1 MNKAGIAGSRMS
13 GWRLAWTI
21 GRRELDWRF
30 RGLRLLFFSLLLG
43 VAALAAVGS
52 LASAMERGLDD
63 RGSVILGGDVEFA
76 RSARVATADERALFA
91 GMGRVAESIAMTSTA
106 VTGDRSIP
114 VQLKAVDAA
123 YPLYGALTLAGGRTV
138 GAPAAGEAWIDAALA
153 KRVPIGSSF
162 RLGTK
167 NFRAAGV
174 IAEEPDRLGE
184 GFSLGPVVMVA
195 LRELP
200 ATGLMQPGSLFEI
213 RYRIATGANPDA
225 LTERVA
231 KAFPAGGWEAKTR
244 DNAAP
249 GAGRFFSRMA
259 EFLTLIVLTA
269 LVIAGIGIAN
279 AVASFLRARQG
290 TIATLKVLGAD
301 SGIVR
306 RIYALQIA
314 LVAGLATVI
323 GLAVGALAVPI
334 VSRAAANVL
343 PIALETRLAWGPL
356 LLAAGFGLLTA
367 AAAAALP
374 LTRAATVPATG
385 LLRGSVEGRRVS
397 LTKGLPWLLVPAVL
411 ILALA
416 LGTAS
421 RPLLTASYLGAVAA
435 VLALLGG
442 LGWLVRWGAAKVPR
456 PRGPFLRLALAGL
469 HRPGSGTIGLVV
481 ALGIGLTMFVQIAA
495 VRSSFDANL
504 QQNIPERAPA
514 FFALDVPRERADE
527 FRALVRAAS
536 PEAEVELVPLLRGTI
551 TSYGRTNVADL
562 AEIPDGAWALRG
574 ERGLTYA
581 ATLPPGSSLAAG
593 TWWPKEYSGP
603 PLVSVDQRLA
613 EALKLKLGDELRF
626 SIYGSERRAR
636 IASFRR
642 IDWDTLGFNFV
653 LVLSPNA
660 LADVPHN
667 LSATIGLP
675 KGADAAVREVVAA
688 RFPSTSLV
696 PVRDVLE
703 QVGEVAA
710 GVSVAIAWAAS
721 AAILAGIAVLAGTT
735 SAMREARTYDGVVLR
750 VLGATRRQ
758 LLWLQVLEFLLLAA
772 LVTLVALGLGL
783 GGAWLIVTMLFDFIW
798 APDAWLVAGTLAA
811 GLVTVLMVGLA
822 GSLSSLSARPSRA
835 LRTL

>member
-1 MNKAGIAGSRMS
+1 MRS

-30 RGLRLLFFSLLLG
+30 RGLRLLFFSLMLG
-43 VAALAAVGS
+43 VAALAAIGS
-52 LASAMERGLDD
+52 LAAAMERGLAD

-76 RSARVATADERALFA
+76 RSARAATPDERAWFDRA
-91 GMGRVAESIAMTSTA
+91 GRVAESVRMTSTA
-106 VTGDRSIP
+106 INGQRSIP
-114 VQLKAVDAA
+114 VQLKAVDGA
-123 YPLYGALTLAGGRTV
+123 YPLYGALRLTDGRTV
-138 GAPAAGEAWIDAALA
+138 GAPGPGQAWVDTALA
-153 KRVPIGSSF
+153 KRAPLGSSLK
-162 RLGTK
+162 LGTK
-167 NFRAAGV
+167 DYQVAGV

-184 GFSLGPVVMVA
+184 GFSLGPVVMVG
-195 LRELP
+195 LNDLP
-200 ATGLMQPGSLFEI
+200 ASGLMQPGSLFEI
-213 RYRIATGANPDA
+213 RYRIATDANPEQLADQ
-225 LTERVA
+225 VA
-231 KAFPAGGWEAKTR
+231 TAFPAGGWETKTR

-249 GAGRFFSRMA
+249 GAGQFFSRMA

-279 AVASFLRARQG
+279 AVASYLRARQG
-290 TIATLKVLGAD
+290 NIATLKVLGAE
-301 SGIVR
+301 SALVR
-306 RIYALQIA
+306 RIYAVQIA
-314 LVAGLATVI
+314 LVALLATI
-323 GLAVGALAVPI
+323 AGLAVGLVAVRI
-334 VSRAAANVL
+334 VSRLAADIL
-343 PIALETRLAWGPL
+343 PFALDTGIAAGPL

-367 AAAAALP
+367 IAAPALP
-374 LTRAATVPATG
+374 LARAANVPAAG
-385 LLRGSVEGRRVS
+385 LLRGAVETRRAPS
-397 LTKGLPWLLVPAVL
+397 RRGLFQLALPAAL

-416 LGTAS
+416 LGSAT
-421 RPLLTASYLGAVAA
+421 RPLLTLSYLGAVAA
-435 VLALLGG
+435 VLALLAA

-456 PRGPFLRLALAGL
+456 PRDPFLRLALGGL
-469 HRPGSGTIGLVV
+469 HRPGAGTIGLVV

-504 QQNIPERAPA
+504 ARNIPDRAPA
-514 FFALDVPRERADE
+514 FFAIDVPRDRADE
-527 FRALVRAAS
+527 FRAAVRGAS
-536 PEAEVELVPLLRGTI
+536 ATAEVQLVPLLRGTI
-551 TSYGRTNVADL
+551 TGYGATEVADL

-581 ATLPPGSSLAAG
+581 EDLPPGSSLVAG
-593 TWWPKEYSGP
+593 KWWPRDYSGP

-660 LADVPHN
+660 LADVPHS
-667 LSATIGLP
+667 LSATIAVSDGS
-675 KGADAAVREVVAA
+675 DAAVREAVVA

-703 QVGEVAA
+703 QVGAVAA
-710 GVSVAIAWAAS
+710 AVSVAIAWAAA
-721 AAILAGIAVLAGTT
+721 AAILAGIVVLAGTT
-735 SAMREARTYDGVVLR
+735 AAMREARTYDGVVLR

-758 LLWLQVLEFLLLAA
+758 LLGLQALEFLLLAA

-783 GGAWLIVTMLFDFIW
+783 AGAWLIVTMLFDFTW
-798 APDAWLVAGTLAA
+798 APDAALVAVTLAA
-811 GLVTVLMVGLA
+811 GLIVVLLVGLA
-822 GSLSSLSARPSRA
+822 GSLPSLSARPSRA

>member
-1 MNKAGIAGSRMS
+1 MS

-52 LASAMERGLDD
+52 LAAAMERGLDD
-63 RGSVILGGDVEFA
+63 RGSIILGGDVEFA
-76 RSARVATADERALFA
+76 RSARVATGQERALFA
-91 GMGRVAESIAMTSTA
+91 AAGRVAESIAMTSTA
-106 VTGDRSIP
+106 VTAERSIP
-114 VQLKAVDAA
+114 VQLKAVDGA
-123 YPLYGALTLAGGRTV
+123 YPLYGALRLSDGRTV
-138 GAPAAGEAWIDAALA
+138 GAPPEGAAWIDSALA
-153 KRVPIGSSF
+153 ERVPLGSSF

-167 NFRAAGV
+167 SFRAVGI

-195 LRELP
+195 MRDLP

-213 RYRIATGANPDA
+213 RYRIATGADPEGLAD
-225 LTERVA
+225 RVA
-231 KAFPAGGWEAKTR
+231 AAFPAGGWETKTR
-244 DNAAP
+244 ANAAP

-301 SGIVR
+301 SGTVR
-306 RIYALQIA
+306 RIYAIQIA
-314 LVAGLATVI
+314 LVAGLATI
-323 GLAVGALAVPI
+323 FGLGIGALAVPI
-334 VSRAAANVL
+334 VSRAAAGVL
-343 PIALETRLAWGPL
+343 PIALEARLAWGPL
-356 LLAAGFGLLTA
+356 VLAAGFGLLTA

-374 LTRAATVPATG
+374 LARAATIPAAG
-385 LLRGSVEGRRVS
+385 LLRGSVEARRVPIA
-397 LTKGLPWLLVPAVL
+397 KGLPWLLVPAVL

-416 LGTAS
+416 LGSAS

-435 VLALLGG
+435 VLVFLGG
-442 LGWLVRWGAAKVPR
+442 LGWLVRWGSAKVPR
-456 PRGPFLRLALAGL
+456 PKGPFLRLALAGL
-469 HRPGSGTIGLVV
+469 HRPGAGTIGLVV

-504 QQNIPERAPA
+504 ERNIPERAPA
-514 FFALDVPRERADE
+514 FFALDVPRDRADE
-527 FRALVRAAS
+527 FRAIIRAAS
-536 PEAEVELVPLLRGTI
+536 PSAELQLVPLLRGTI
-551 TSYGRTNVADL
+551 TGYGTTNVADL
-562 AEIPDGAWALRG
+562 AEIPEGAWALRG

-581 ATLPPGSSLAAG
+581 ETIPPGSSLAAG
-593 TWWPKEYSGP
+593 RWWPRDYAGP
-603 PLVSVDQRLA
+603 PLVSVDDRLR
-613 EALKLKLGDELRF
+613 EALDLKLGDELRF

-660 LADVPHN
+660 LTDVPHN

-675 KGADAAVREVVAA
+675 KGADAAVRDGIAA

-710 GVSVAIAWAAS
+710 GVSMAIAWAAS

-735 SAMREARTYDGVVLR
+735 SAMREERTYDGVVLR

-758 LLWLQVLEFLLLAA
+758 LLRLQALEFLLLAA

-783 GGAWLIVTMLFDFIW
+783 IGAWMIVTMLFDFVW
-798 APDAWLVAGTLAA
+798 AADPWLVAGTLAA
-811 GLVTVLMVGLA
+811 GLVTVLLVGLA
-822 GSLSSLSARPSRA
+822 GSLSSLSARPSQA

>member
-1 MNKAGIAGSRMS
+1 MSR
-13 GWRLAWTI
+13 WRLAWAI
-21 GRRELDWRF
+21 ARRELDWRF

-52 LASAMERGLDD
+52 LAAAMERGLAT
-63 RGSVILGGDVEFA
+63 RGGVILGGDVEFA
-76 RSARVATADERALFA
+76 RSARAATAAELALFRDA
-91 GMGRVAESIAMTSTA
+91 GRVATSIAMTSTA
-106 VTGDRSIP
+106 VTGERSIP
-114 VQLKAVDAA
+114 VQLKAVDEA
-123 YPLYGALTLAGGRTV
+123 YPLYGALRLADGRTV
-138 GAPAAGEAWIDAALA
+138 GVPPPDTAWVDEALA
-153 KRVPIGSSF
+153 RRVPVGSRF
-162 RLGTK
+162 RLGTSS
-167 NFRAAGV
+167 FRVGGV
-174 IAEEPDRLGE
+174 IADEPDRLGE

-195 LRELP
+195 LDDLP

-213 RYRIATGANPDA
+213 RYRIATGASPDGLA
-225 LTERVA
+225 DRVA
-231 KAFPAGGWEAKTR
+231 KVFPAGGWEAKTR

-249 GAGRFFSRMA
+249 GAGRFFARMA

-279 AVASFLRARQG
+279 ATASFLRARQS

-301 SGIVR
+301 SATVR
-306 RIYALQIA
+306 RIYAIQIA
-314 LVAGLATVI
+314 LVAGLATII
-323 GLAVGALAVPI
+323 GLGVGALAVPI
-334 VSRAAANVL
+334 VARAAADML
-343 PIALETRLAWGPL
+343 PVPLETRLAWAPL
-356 LLAAGFGLLTA
+356 SLAAGFGLLTA

-374 LTRAATVPATG
+374 LTRAATVPAAG
-385 LLRGSVEGRRVS
+385 LLRGSVEERRAGWA
-397 LTKGLPWLLVPAVL
+397 KGLPSLLVPAML

-416 LGTAS
+416 LATAS
-421 RPLLTASYLGAVAA
+421 RPLLTASYLGAVAG

-442 LGWLVRWGAAKVPR
+442 LGWLVRWGAARVPR

-469 HRPGSGTIGLVV
+469 HRPGAGTIGLVV
-481 ALGIGLTMFVQIAA
+481 ALGLGLTMFVQIAA

-504 QQNIPERAPA
+504 RQNIPKRAPA
-514 FFALDVPRERADE
+514 FFALDVPRDRAAE
-527 FRALVRAAS
+527 FRGVVRAAS
-536 PEAEVELVPLLRGTI
+536 PSAEVQLVPLLRGTI
-551 TSYGRTNVADL
+551 TGYGATNVADL

-574 ERGLTYA
+574 ERGLTYSE
-581 ATLPPGSSLAAG
+581 TLPAGSSLAAG
-593 TWWPKEYSGP
+593 RWWPRDYAGP

-613 EALKLKLGDELRF
+613 EVLKLRLGDELRY
-626 SIYGSERRAR
+626 SVYGSERRAR

-675 KGADAAVREVVAA
+675 AGADAAVRDGIAA

-703 QVGEVAA
+703 QVGEVAG

-735 SAMREARTYDGVVLR
+735 SAMREARTYDGVILR

-772 LVTLVALGLGL
+772 LVTLVAVALGL
-783 GGAWLIVTMLFDFIW
+783 GGAWLIVTRLFDFEW
-798 APDAWLVAGTLAA
+798 APDPWLVATTLGV
-811 GLVTVLMVGLA
+811 GLVTVLGVGLA
-822 GSLSSLSARPSRA
+822 GSLSSLGARPSRA

>member
-1 MNKAGIAGSRMS
+1 MS
-13 GWRLAWTI
+13 GWQLAWTI

-52 LASAMERGLDD
+52 LAAAMERGLAD

-76 RSARVATADERALFA
+76 RSARLATTEERAAFA
-91 GMGRVAESIAMTSTA
+91 AAGRVSESIRMTSTA
-106 VTGDRSIP
+106 VIGERSIP
-114 VQLKAVDAA
+114 VQLKAVDDA
-123 YPLYGALTLAGGRTV
+123 YPMVGALRLADGRTT
-138 GAPAAGEAWIDAALA
+138 GAPPSGQAWIDPALA
-153 KRVPIGSSF
+153 GRVPLGSSF
-162 RLGTK
+162 RLGTAT
-167 NFRAAGV
+167 FRVGGV
-174 IAEEPDRLGE
+174 IADEPDRLGE
-184 GFSLGPVVMVA
+184 GFSLGPVVMVG
-195 LRELP
+195 LRDLP

-213 RYRIATGANPDA
+213 RYRIVTAANPRSLIDR
-225 LTERVA
+225 TIG
-231 KAFPAGGWEAKTR
+231 AFPAGGWESKTR

-279 AVASFLRARQG
+279 AVASFLQARQS

-301 SGIVR
+301 SGLVR
-306 RIYALQIA
+306 RIYALQLA
-314 LVAGLATVI
+314 LVAGLATIAGLGI
-323 GLAVGALAVPI
+323 GMLAVAV
-334 VSRAAANVL
+334 VSRVAAGVL
-343 PIALETRLAWGPL
+343 PLALDTRPAWGPMS
-356 LLAAGFGLLTA
+356 LAAGFGLLTA
-367 AAAAALP
+367 FAAAALP
-374 LTRAATVPATG
+374 LARAATVPVAG
-385 LLRGSVEGRRVS
+385 LLRGSVDSGRAS
-397 LTKGLPWLLVPAVL
+397 LARGLPWLAVPSFL

-416 LGTAS
+416 LGSAS
-421 RPLLTASYLGAVAA
+421 RPLLTAYYLGAVAA
-435 VLALLGG
+435 VLALLAG

-456 PRGPFLRLALAGL
+456 PASPFLRLALAGL
-469 HRPGSGTIGLVV
+469 HRPGAGTIGLVV
-481 ALGIGLTMFVQIAA
+481 ALGIGLTMFVQIAG

-504 QQNIPERAPA
+504 ERNIPERAPA
-514 FFALDVPRERADE
+514 FFALDVPRDRADE
-527 FRALVRAAS
+527 FRATVRATS
-536 PEAEVELVPLLRGTI
+536 PSAEVELVPLLRGVVTG
-551 TSYGRTNVADL
+551 YGTTNVANL

-581 ATLPPGSSLAAG
+581 ETLPPGSSLTEG
-593 TWWPKEYSGP
+593 KWWPKDYRGE
-603 PLVSVDQRLA
+603 PLVSVDDRLG
-613 EALKLKLGDELRF
+613 EALGLKLGDELRF
-626 SIYGSERRAR
+626 SIFGVERRAR

-675 KGADAAVREVVAA
+675 DGADAAVRERVAA

-735 SAMREARTYDGVVLR
+735 SAMRDARTYDGVVLR

-758 LLWLQVLEFLLLAA
+758 LLRLQVLEFLLLAT

-783 GGAWLIVTMLFDFIW
+783 FGAWLIITLLFDFVW
-798 APDAWLVAGTLAA
+798 APDPWLVAGTVAA
-811 GLVTVLMVGLA
+811 GLTVVLLVGLA
-822 GSLSSLSARPSRA
+822 GSLPTLSARPSRA

>member
-1 MNKAGIAGSRMS
+1 MSKWRM
-13 GWRLAWTI
+13 AWTI

-52 LASAMERGLDD
+52 LAAAMERGLAE

-76 RSARVATADERALFA
+76 RSARPATVEERASFDA
-91 GMGRVAESIAMTSTA
+91 AGRVSESIRMTSTA
-106 VTGDRSIP
+106 VIGDRSIP
-114 VQLKAVDAA
+114 VQLKGVDDA
-123 YPLYGALTLAGGRTV
+123 YPMVGALRLADGRTA
-138 GAPAAGEAWIDAALA
+138 GAPPSGQAWVDPALA
-153 KRVPIGSSF
+153 ARVPLGSTF
-162 RLGTK
+162 RLGIAT
-167 NFRAAGV
+167 FRVGGV

-184 GFSLGPVVMVA
+184 GFSLGPVVMVG
-195 LRELP
+195 LRDLP
-200 ATGLMQPGSLFEI
+200 PTGLMQPGSLFEI
-213 RYRIATGANPDA
+213 RYRIVTAANPQSLIDR
-225 LTERVA
+225 TTT
-231 KAFPAGGWEAKTR
+231 AFPAGGWESKTR

-279 AVASFLRARQG
+279 AVASFLRARQA

-301 SGIVR
+301 SGLVR
-306 RIYALQIA
+306 RIYALQLA
-314 LVAGLATVI
+314 LVGGIATIAGLGI
-323 GLAVGALAVPI
+323 GMLAVWVVSRFAAGALPVAMD
-334 VSRAAANVL
+334 
-343 PIALETRLAWGPL
+343 TRPAWGPL
-356 LLAAGFGLLTA
+356 FLAAGFGLLTA
-367 AAAAALP
+367 FAAAAYP
-374 LTRAATVPATG
+374 LARAAVVPAAA
-385 LLRGSVEGRRVS
+385 LLRGSVDARRMP
-397 LTKGLPWLLVPAVL
+397 LAQGLPWLAVPSAL

-416 LGTAS
+416 LVSAS
-421 RPLLTASYLGAVAA
+421 RPLLTAYYLGAVAA
-435 VLALLGG
+435 VLALLAG
-442 LGWLVRWGAAKVPR
+442 LGWLVRWGAAKLPR
-456 PRGPFLRLALAGL
+456 PANPFLRLALVGL
-469 HRPGSGTIGLVV
+469 HRPGAGTIGLVV

-504 QQNIPERAPA
+504 ERNIPERAPA
-514 FFALDVPRERADE
+514 FFALDVPRDRADE
-527 FRALVRAAS
+527 FRATVRSAS
-536 PEAEVELVPLLRGTI
+536 PLADVQLVPLLRGMVTGYGTI
-551 TSYGRTNVADL
+551 QVADL
-562 AEIPDGAWALRG
+562 DEIPDGAWALRG

-581 ATLPPGSSLAAG
+581 ETLPAGSSLTQG
-593 TWWPKEYSGP
+593 QWWPKGYRGE
-603 PLVSVDQRLA
+603 PLVSVDDRLG
-613 EALKLKLGDELRF
+613 EALGLNLGDEMRF
-626 SIYGSERRAR
+626 SIFGIERRAR

-675 KGADAAVREVVAA
+675 DGADGAVRDAIAA
-688 RFPSTSLV
+688 RFPSTSLI

-735 SAMREARTYDGVVLR
+735 AAMREARTYDGVVLR

-758 LLWLQVLEFLLLAA
+758 LLRLQALEFLLLAA

-783 GGAWLIVTMLFDFIW
+783 FGAWLIITLLFDFVW
-798 APDAWLVAGTLAA
+798 APDPWLVAGTVAA
-811 GLVTVLMVGLA
+811 GLIVVLLVGLA
-822 GSLSSLSARPSRA
+822 GSLPTLSARPSRA

>member
-1 MNKAGIAGSRMS
+1 MS
-13 GWRLAWTI
+13 KWRLAWTI

-52 LASAMERGLDD
+52 LAAAMDRGLAD

-76 RSARVATADERALFA
+76 RSARLATAEERALFA
-91 GMGRVAESIAMTSTA
+91 SVGRVAESIAMTSTA

-114 VQLKAVDAA
+114 VQLKAVDGA
-123 YPLYGALTLAGGRTV
+123 YPLYGALRLADGRTV
-138 GAPAAGEAWIDAALA
+138 GAPPPGAAWIDPALA
-153 KRVPIGSSF
+153 ARVPLGSTF
-162 RLGTK
+162 RLGTAT
-167 NFRAAGV
+167 FRVGGI
-174 IAEEPDRLGE
+174 IADEPDRLGE
-184 GFSLGPVVMVA
+184 GFALGPVVMVA
-195 LRELP
+195 LRDLP
-200 ATGLMQPGSLFEI
+200 ATGLMQPGSLFEV
-213 RYRIATGANPDA
+213 RYRIATPASPQTLIDRTTA
-225 LTERVA
+225 
-231 KAFPAGGWEAKTR
+231 AFPLGGWESKTR

-279 AVASFLRARQG
+279 AVASFLRARQA
-290 TIATLKVLGAD
+290 TIATLKVLGAE
-301 SGIVR
+301 SGLVR
-306 RIYALQIA
+306 RIYALQLA
-314 LVAGLATVI
+314 LVAGLATVG
-323 GLAVGALAVPI
+323 GLAIGMLAVPI
-334 VSRAAANVL
+334 ASRAAAGVL
-343 PIALETRLAWGPL
+343 PIALETDVAPAPL

-367 AAAAALP
+367 LAAAAFP
-374 LTRAATVPATG
+374 LARAATVPAAG
-385 LLRGSVEGRRVS
+385 LLRGSVDAQRTP
-397 LTKGLPWLLVPAVL
+397 LAQGLPWLAVPAAM

-416 LGTAS
+416 LGSAT
-421 RPLLTASYLGAVAA
+421 RPLLTAYYLGAVAA
-435 VLALLGG
+435 VLVLLAG
-442 LGWLVRWGAAKVPR
+442 LGWLVRWGTARVPR
-456 PRGPFLRLALAGL
+456 PKNPFLRLALAGL
-469 HRPGSGTIGLVV
+469 HRPGAGTIGLVV

-504 QQNIPERAPA
+504 KQNIPERAPA
-514 FFALDVPRERADE
+514 FFALDVPRDRADE
-527 FRALVRAAS
+527 FRAIVRGAS
-536 PEAEVELVPLLRGTI
+536 PSAEVQLVPLLRGMI
-551 TSYGRTNVADL
+551 TGYGTTNVADL

-581 ATLPPGSSLAAG
+581 ETLPDGSSLTAG
-593 TWWPKEYSGP
+593 RWWPRNYGGP
-603 PLVSVDQRLA
+603 PLVSVDDRLRDT
-613 EALKLKLGDELRF
+613 LNLKLGDELRF
-626 SIYGSERRAR
+626 SLFGVERRAR

-667 LSATIGLP
+667 FSATIDLP
-675 KGADAAVREVVAA
+675 DGADAAVREAIAA

-710 GVSVAIAWAAS
+710 GVSIAIAWAAS

-758 LLWLQVLEFLLLAA
+758 LLRLQALEFLLLAS
-772 LVTLVALGLGL
+772 LVTIVALALGLA
-783 GGAWLIVTMLFDFIW
+783 GAWLIITQLFDFVW
-798 APDAWLVAGTLAA
+798 APDPLLIAGTVAA
-811 GLVTVLMVGLA
+811 GLIVVLLVGLA
-822 GSLSSLSARPSRA
+822 GSLPTLIARPSRA
-835 LRTL
+835 LRSL

>member
-1 MNKAGIAGSRMS
+1 MN

-52 LASAMERGLDD
+52 LASAMERGLAT

-76 RSARVATADERALFA
+76 RSALLATAEELAMFESAGKVAT
-91 GMGRVAESIAMTSTA
+91 SITMTSTA
-106 VTGDRSIP
+106 VTETRSIP
-114 VQLKAVDAA
+114 VQLKAVDQS
-123 YPLYGALTLAGGRTV
+123 YPLYGALTLTSGRRT
-138 GAPAAGEAWIDAALA
+138 GAPPAGVAWIDPALA
-153 KRVPIGSSF
+153 GRVPVGSSF
-162 RLGTK
+162 RLGTRS
-167 NFRAAGV
+167 FRVGGV
-174 IAEEPDRLGE
+174 IAAEPDRLGE
-184 GFSLGPVVMVA
+184 GFSLGPVVMVG
-195 LRELP
+195 LTDLP

-213 RYRIATGANPDA
+213 RYRIATAADPDA
-225 LTERVA
+225 LTKRVET
-231 KAFPAGGWEAKTR
+231 AFPAGGWEAKTR

-259 EFLTLIVLTA
+259 EFLSLIVLTA

-279 AVASFLRARQG
+279 AVASFLRARQA

-301 SGIVR
+301 SAMVR

-323 GLAVGALAVPI
+323 GLGIGALAVPI
-334 VSRAAANVL
+334 VSRAAADVL
-343 PIALETRLAWGPL
+343 PIALETRLAWAPL

-374 LTRAATVPATG
+374 LSRAATVPAAG
-385 LLRGSVEGRRVS
+385 LLRGAIEAPRVP
-397 LTKGLPWLLVPAVL
+397 LREGLPWLLVPAAL

-442 LGWLVRWGAAKVPR
+442 LGWLVRWGSARVPR
-456 PRGPFLRLALAGL
+456 SRGPFLRLALAGL
-469 HRPGSGTIGLVV
+469 HRPGAGTIGLVV

-504 QQNIPERAPA
+504 EQNIPERAPA
-514 FFALDVPRERADE
+514 FFALDVPRDRADE
-527 FRALVRAAS
+527 FRSIVKRAS
-536 PEAEVELVPLLRGTI
+536 PRAEVQLVPLLRGTI
-551 TSYGRTNVADL
+551 TGYGATEVADL

-581 ATLPPGSSLAAG
+581 QDLPPGSSLAAG
-593 TWWPKEYSGP
+593 QWWPRDYAGP

-613 EALKLKLGDELRF
+613 EALQLRIGDELRF
-626 SIYGSERRAR
+626 SIFGSERSAR

-675 KGADAAVREVVAA
+675 KGADAAVREGIAA

-758 LLWLQVLEFLLLAA
+758 LLRLQALEFLLRAA

-783 GGAWLIVTMLFDFIW
+783 IGAWLIVTRLFEFVW
-798 APDAWLVAGTLAA
+798 APDPWLIAATLAA
-811 GLVTVLMVGLA
+811 GLATVLTVGLA
-822 GSLSSLSARPSRA
+822 GSLPSLSARPSRA

>member
-1 MNKAGIAGSRMS
+1 MR

-52 LASAMERGLDD
+52 LATAMERGLAD

-76 RSARVATADERALFA
+76 RSARRATDEERAMFGAA
-91 GMGRVAESIAMTSTA
+91 GRLSESIRMTSTA
-106 VTGDRSIP
+106 VVGQRSIP
-114 VQLKAVDAA
+114 VQLKAVDGA
-123 YPLYGALTLAGGRTV
+123 YPLVGALRLADGRTA
-138 GAPAAGEAWIDAALA
+138 GAPPSGEAWIDPALA
-153 KRVPIGSSF
+153 VRVPLGSSF
-162 RLGTK
+162 RLGTAT
-167 NFRAAGV
+167 FRVGGV
-174 IAEEPDRLGE
+174 IADEPDRLGE
-184 GFSLGPVVMVA
+184 GFALGPVVMVA
-195 LRELP
+195 LRDLP
-200 ATGLMQPGSLFEI
+200 ATGLMQPGSLFEV
-213 RYRIATGANPDA
+213 RYRITTAATPQSLIDRTA
-225 LTERVA
+225 E
-231 KAFPAGGWEAKTR
+231 AFPASGWESKTR

-279 AVASFLRARQG
+279 AVTSFLRARQS

-301 SGIVR
+301 SGLVR
-306 RIYALQIA
+306 QIYALQLA
-314 LVAGLATVI
+314 LVAGLATIAGLGIGMVAVVI
-323 GLAVGALAVPI
+323 VSHIAAGALP
-334 VSRAAANVL
+334 L
-343 PIALETRLAWGPL
+343 ALDTSPAWGPL
-356 LLAAGFGLLTA
+356 SLAAGFGLLTA
-367 AAAAALP
+367 FAAAALP
-374 LTRAATVPATG
+374 LARAATVPVAG
-385 LLRGSVEGRRVS
+385 LLRGSVDSERSSFAR
-397 LTKGLPWLLVPAVL
+397 GLPWLAVPSAL

-416 LGTAS
+416 LGSAS
-421 RPLLTASYLGAVAA
+421 RPVLSAYYLGAVAA
-435 VLALLGG
+435 VLALLAG
-442 LGWLVRWGAAKVPR
+442 LGWLVRWGAAKLPR
-456 PRGPFLRLALAGL
+456 PASPFLRLALAGL
-469 HRPGSGTIGLVV
+469 HRPGAGTIGLIV

-504 QQNIPERAPA
+504 QRNIPERAPA
-514 FFALDVPRERADE
+514 FFALEVPRDRADE
-527 FRALVRAAS
+527 FRATVRSAS
-536 PEAEVELVPLLRGTI
+536 ASAEIELVPLLRGMI
-551 TSYGRTNVADL
+551 TGYGTTNVADL

-581 ATLPPGSSLAAG
+581 EAIPPGSSLTQG
-593 TWWPKEYSGP
+593 QWWPKDYRGQ
-603 PLVSVDQRLA
+603 PLVSVDDRLR
-613 EALKLKLGDELRF
+613 EAIGLKLGDELRF
-626 SIYGSERRAR
+626 SIFGVERRAR

-667 LSATIGLP
+667 LSATIGVP
-675 KGADAAVREVVAA
+675 DGADAAVREKIAA
-688 RFPSTSLV
+688 RFPSTSLI

-758 LLWLQVLEFLLLAA
+758 LLQLQALEFLLLAS
-772 LVTLVALGLGL
+772 LVTVVALALGLL
-783 GGAWLIVTMLFDFIW
+783 GAWLIITMLFDFAW
-798 APDAWLVAGTLAA
+798 APDPWLIAGTVTA
-811 GLVTVLMVGLA
+811 GLVVVLLVGLA
-822 GSLSSLSARPSRA
+822 GSLPALTARPSRA